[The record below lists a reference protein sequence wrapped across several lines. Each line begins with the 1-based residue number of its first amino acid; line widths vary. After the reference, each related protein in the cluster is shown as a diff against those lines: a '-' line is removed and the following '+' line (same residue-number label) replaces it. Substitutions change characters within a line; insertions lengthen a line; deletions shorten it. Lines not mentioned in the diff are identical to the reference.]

1 MACDDVASRQFFLG
15 SPDEWHGWMDGCD
28 VMPKK
33 APLYAVLTQSINT
46 MHTLAAPHSPSR
58 SRARVHL
65 IFVVKAFAGSQPSEL
80 GGMVNVQ
87 SSYDRAY
94 YVNMG
99 GRVGEEE
106 EAAARLSLSIPLLF
120 GTLICEETFYPLQSL
135 QIPSERSR
143 NVRNFKT
150 IAMDH
155 IT

>member
-1 MACDDVASRQFFLG
+1 
-15 SPDEWHGWMDGCD
+15 
-28 VMPKK
+28 MPKK

-99 GRVGEEE
+99 GRVREEE
-106 EAAARLSLSIPLLF
+106 EAAAAAAAARLSLSIPLLF

>member
-1 MACDDVASRQFFLG
+1 M
-15 SPDEWHGWMDGCD
+15 
-28 VMPKK
+28 
-33 APLYAVLTQSINT
+33 
-46 MHTLAAPHSPSR
+46 
-58 SRARVHL
+58 
-65 IFVVKAFAGSQPSEL
+65 
-80 GGMVNVQ
+80 NVQ

-99 GRVGEEE
+99 GRVREEE
-106 EAAARLSLSIPLLF
+106 EAAAAARLSLSLSIPLLF